1 MEEAVAVRPEVEG
14 GVCFLAAAA
23 SLQAEATAAVVRFD
37 LAEEM
42 VEAAAA
48 AAAAGAVRLVFRYEQ
63 DIE

>member
-1 MEEAVAVRPEVEG
+1 MEEAVAVRPEFED
-14 GVCFLAAAA
+14 GVSFLAAAA

-48 AAAAGAVRLVFRYEQ
+48 AAAGAVRLVFRYEQ